1 MKIIETIS
9 NTRLLILMTALLMV
23 SGISAFMTLP
33 RAEDPVIINRYAN
46 ITTSFPGASA
56 ERVETLVTEVIENKL
71 RELSEVK
78 LVSSTSRPSVSIV
91 TLELNDTITEPEPV
105 WSQARDKLSDIES
118 ILPAGAQSPD
128 LDSDHTYAF
137 TTIASL
143 TWSGAGEPDR
153 LTLGRYAKELAKRLR
168 TLSGTEFVDE
178 YGMPQEEIQISLRT
192 ADAAALGR
200 SSANIAESLEGA
212 DAKNSAGELVSAYSR
227 FGLEIKSELDSIE
240 RIKQVPIATDSKGHI
255 IRMEDIASVKRGE
268 KTPQDQIAIID
279 GEPGVIVA
287 ARMHPDLRVDNWTS
301 RANALIG
308 KFEQELPSNVKVTV
322 LFNQQGYTET
332 RLDDLGKS
340 LMIGFGLILIVLFV
354 TLGVRA
360 AILVAISLPLT
371 SLLTLSIMKMT
382 GVPINQMSVTGLI
395 VALGIMVDNA
405 VVMVDTIQ
413 AYRLKGQQRAEATM
427 NALKHLWVPLLGST
441 LTTVLAFAPIIL
453 MPGASGEFV
462 GGIAITV
469 SFSLIGS
476 YIISHTLIAGLATKL
491 LPKQLSDV
499 DKKGQHHWYMTG
511 LRIPALTRW
520 FSSSVR
526 FGVTHPIITIALVLL
541 VPFTGYWSMSQL
553 TEQFF
558 PPSDRDMFEIQVYM
572 PPQASIYATK
582 NTSEKIDDII
592 HRYPEV
598 ERIDWLVGANFPSF
612 YYNLQAR
619 QNNAPYFSQAMVKT
633 ENFDQANTLIPQLQ
647 KVLDEEVPEAQILVR
662 KLNQGPPFTAPVE
675 LRVYGENLDTLKAI
689 GEDVRLI
696 LAGVPHVT
704 HTRETLQPGTPKVW
718 LKVDEDTA
726 KLNGISLNQF
736 AGMLQTTLTGRESGS
751 VIEGSESVPIRVRVA
766 DEARENLVHL
776 SNIRLPISSDV
787 YSTGIN
793 VSTLAELE
801 LTTSRGAITR
811 RNGQRVNTIEGY
823 IEAGVLPQTVLNEF
837 QKRLASYEMPSGYTI
852 GFGGE
857 SAERDNSVNSLISNV
872 AVVVVLMVLVV
883 VMSFNSFRMSSIIFM
898 VAGLAGG
905 LGLLSVWI
913 FGYPFGFTVIIAM
926 LGIAGLAINAA
937 IVILTELKLD
947 KEASSGNVD
956 AVVEAVMSCTRHIS
970 STTIT
975 TVGGFMPLIIAGG
988 GFWPPFAVAIVGGT
1002 VLTTLIS
1009 FYFVPVVYHL
1019 MTRNQRKPSRLKR
1032 HNCFLI

>member
-33 RAEDPVIINRYAN
+33 RAEDPVITNRYAN

-118 ILPAGAQSPD
+118 ILPAGSHSPD

-240 RIKQVPIATDSKGHI
+240 RIKQVPIATDSNGHI

-301 RANALIG
+301 RANALISR
-308 KFEQELPSNVKVTV
+308 FEQELPSNIQVNV

-633 ENFDQANTLIPQLQ
+633 ENFDQANALIPELQ
-647 KVLDEEVPEAQILVR
+647 KVLDKEVPQAQILVR

-766 DEARENLVHL
+766 DDARENLAHL

-837 QKRLASYEMPSGYTI
+837 QKRLADYEMPSGYTI

-947 KEASSGNVD
+947 KQASSGNVD

-1019 MTRNQRKPSRLKR
+1019 MTKNQRKTVVEPTA
-1032 HNCFLI
+1032 

>member
-78 LVSSTSRPSVSIV
+78 LVSSTSRPGVSIV
-91 TLELNDTITEPEPV
+91 TLELNDVITEPEPV

-118 ILPAGAQSPD
+118 ILPAGSHSPD

-137 TTIASL
+137 TTITAL

-240 RIKQVPIATDSKGHI
+240 RIKQVPIATDSNGHI

-633 ENFDQANTLIPQLQ
+633 ENFDQANALIPQLQ
-647 KVLDEEVPEAQILVR
+647 KMLDEEVPEAQILVR

-696 LAGVPHVT
+696 LAGVLHVT

-736 AGMLQTTLTGRESGS
+736 AGMLQTTLTGRESGF

-766 DEARENLVHL
+766 DEARENLAHL

-837 QKRLASYEMPSGYTI
+837 QKRLENYQMPSGYTI

-947 KEASSGNVD
+947 KEASSGSVD
-956 AVVEAVMSCTRHIS
+956 AVVDAVMSCTRHIS

-1019 MTRNQRKPSRLKR
+1019 MTKNQRKT
-1032 HNCFLI
+1032 IATQAA

>member
-268 KTPQDQIAIID
+268 KTPQDQIAIVD

-633 ENFDQANTLIPQLQ
+633 ENFDQANALIPQLQ

-766 DEARENLVHL
+766 DEARENLAHL

-837 QKRLASYEMPSGYTI
+837 QKRLASYQMPSGYTI

-1019 MTRNQRKPSRLKR
+1019 MTRNQRKT
-1032 HNCFLI
+1032 IATQAA

>member
-91 TLELNDTITEPEPV
+91 TLELDDTITEPEPV

-118 ILPAGAQSPD
+118 ILPAGAHSPD

-137 TTIASL
+137 TTISSL

-227 FGLEIKSELDSIE
+227 FGLEIESELDSIE
-240 RIKQVPIATDSKGHI
+240 RIKQVPIATDSNGHI

-279 GEPGVIVA
+279 GDPGMIIA

-301 RANALIG
+301 RANTLID
-308 KFEQELPSNVKVTV
+308 KFQQELPSNIDVTV

-413 AYRLKGQQRAEATM
+413 AYRLKGQNRAEATM

-476 YIISHTLIAGLATKL
+476 YIISHTLIAGLATRL

-633 ENFDQANTLIPQLQ
+633 ENFAQANALIPELQ
-647 KVLDEEVPEAQILVR
+647 KVLDEEVAEAQILVR

-766 DEARENLVHL
+766 DEARENLAHL
-776 SNIRLPISSDV
+776 SNIRLPISSEV

-837 QKRLASYEMPSGYTI
+837 QQRLESYEIPSGYSI
-852 GFGGE
+852 EFGGE
-857 SAERDNSVNSLISNV
+857 SAERDHSVNSLISNV

-883 VMSFNSFRMSSIIFM
+883 VMSFNSFRLSSIIFM
-898 VAGLAGG
+898 VAALAGG

-947 KEASSGNVD
+947 EQASSGNVD

-1019 MTRNQRKPSRLKR
+1019 MTKKQRKTVAPQAA
-1032 HNCFLI
+1032 

>member
-78 LVSSTSRPSVSIV
+78 LVSSTSRPGVSIV
-91 TLELNDTITEPEPV
+91 TLELNDVITEPEPV

-118 ILPAGAQSPD
+118 ILPAGSHSPD

-137 TTIASL
+137 TTITAL

-240 RIKQVPIATDSKGHI
+240 RIKQVPIATDSNGHI

-301 RANALIG
+301 RANALISR
-308 KFEQELPSNVKVTV
+308 FEQELPSNIQVNV

-633 ENFDQANTLIPQLQ
+633 ENFDQANALIPELQ
-647 KVLDEEVPEAQILVR
+647 KVLDKEVPQAQILVR

-675 LRVYGENLDTLKAI
+675 LRVYGENLDTLKAL

-766 DEARENLVHL
+766 DDARENLAHL
-776 SNIRLPISSDV
+776 SNIRLPISSEV

-947 KEASSGNVD
+947 KQASSGNVD

-1019 MTRNQRKPSRLKR
+1019 MTKNQRKTVVEPTA
-1032 HNCFLI
+1032 

>member
-240 RIKQVPIATDSKGHI
+240 RIKQVPIATDSNGHI

-1019 MTRNQRKPSRLKR
+1019 MTKNQRKKVVIASA
-1032 HNCFLI
+1032 

>member
-78 LVSSTSRPSVSIV
+78 LVSSTSRPGVSIV

-118 ILPAGAQSPD
+118 ILPAGSHSPD

-137 TTIASL
+137 TTITAL

-240 RIKQVPIATDSKGHI
+240 RIKQVPIATDSNGHI
-255 IRMEDIASVKRGE
+255 IRMEDIASVRRGE

-633 ENFDQANTLIPQLQ
+633 ENFDQANALIPQLQ
-647 KVLDEEVPEAQILVR
+647 KVLDNEVPEAQILVR

-675 LRVYGENLDTLKAI
+675 LRVYGENLDTLKMI

-696 LAGVPHVT
+696 LAGVTHVT

-766 DEARENLVHL
+766 DDARENLAHL
-776 SNIRLPISSDV
+776 SNIRLPISSEV

-837 QKRLASYEMPSGYTI
+837 QKRLESYEMPSGYTI

-947 KEASSGNVD
+947 EQASSGNVD

-1019 MTRNQRKPSRLKR
+1019 MTKNQRKKVV
-1032 HNCFLI
+1032 IATA

>member
-78 LVSSTSRPSVSIV
+78 LVSSTSRPGVSIV

-118 ILPAGAQSPD
+118 ILPAGSHSPD

-240 RIKQVPIATDSKGHI
+240 RIKQVPIATDSNGHI

-633 ENFDQANTLIPQLQ
+633 ENFDQANALIPELQ

-766 DEARENLVHL
+766 DEARENLAHL

-837 QKRLASYEMPSGYTI
+837 QKRLENYQMPSGYTI

-956 AVVEAVMSCTRHIS
+956 AVVDAVMSCTRHIS

-1019 MTRNQRKPSRLKR
+1019 MTRNQRKT
-1032 HNCFLI
+1032 IATQAA

>member
-78 LVSSTSRPSVSIV
+78 LVSSTSRPGVSIV
-91 TLELNDTITEPEPV
+91 TLELNDVITEPEPV

-118 ILPAGAQSPD
+118 ILPAGSHSPD

-137 TTIASL
+137 TTITAL

-240 RIKQVPIATDSKGHI
+240 RIKQVPIATDSNGHI

-301 RANALIG
+301 RANALISR
-308 KFEQELPSNVKVTV
+308 FEQELPSNIQVNV

-633 ENFDQANTLIPQLQ
+633 ENFDQANALIPELQ
-647 KVLDEEVPEAQILVR
+647 KVLDKEVPQAQILVR

-766 DEARENLVHL
+766 DDARENLAHL

-947 KEASSGNVD
+947 KQASSGNVD

-1019 MTRNQRKPSRLKR
+1019 MTKNQRKTVVEPTA
-1032 HNCFLI
+1032 

>member
-78 LVSSTSRPSVSIV
+78 LVSSTSRPGVSIV

-118 ILPAGAQSPD
+118 ILPAGSHSPD

-143 TWSGAGEPDR
+143 TWFGAGEPDR

-240 RIKQVPIATDSKGHI
+240 RIKQVPIATDSNGHI

-520 FSSSVR
+520 FLSSVR

-633 ENFDQANTLIPQLQ
+633 ENFDQANALIPQLQ
-647 KVLDEEVPEAQILVR
+647 KVLDEEVPKAQILVR

-766 DEARENLVHL
+766 DDARENLAHL

-837 QKRLASYEMPSGYTI
+837 QKRLESYQMPSGYTI

-905 LGLLSVWI
+905 LGLLSVWT

-1019 MTRNQRKPSRLKR
+1019 MTRNQRKT
-1032 HNCFLI
+1032 IATQAA

>member
-78 LVSSTSRPSVSIV
+78 LVSSTSRPGVSIV
-91 TLELNDTITEPEPV
+91 TLELNDVITEPEPV

-118 ILPAGAQSPD
+118 ILPAGSHSPD

-240 RIKQVPIATDSKGHI
+240 RIKQVPIATDSNGHI

-301 RANALIG
+301 RANALISR
-308 KFEQELPSNVKVTV
+308 FEQELPSNIQVNV

-633 ENFDQANTLIPQLQ
+633 ENFDQANALIPELQ
-647 KVLDEEVPEAQILVR
+647 KVLDKEVPQAQILVR

-766 DEARENLVHL
+766 DDERENLAHL
-776 SNIRLPISSDV
+776 SNIRLPISSEV

-837 QKRLASYEMPSGYTI
+837 QKRLESYEMPSGYTI

-947 KEASSGNVD
+947 KQASSGNVD

-1019 MTRNQRKPSRLKR
+1019 MTKNQRKTVVEPTA
-1032 HNCFLI
+1032 

>member
-1 MKIIETIS
+1 
-9 NTRLLILMTALLMV
+9 MTALLMV

-78 LVSSTSRPSVSIV
+78 LVSSTSRPGVSIV
-91 TLELNDTITEPEPV
+91 TLELNDVITEPEPV

-118 ILPAGAQSPD
+118 ILPAGSHPPD

-137 TTIASL
+137 TTITAL

-240 RIKQVPIATDSKGHI
+240 RIKQVPIATDDNGHI

-301 RANALIG
+301 RANALISR
-308 KFEQELPSNVKVTV
+308 FEQELPSNIQVNV

-633 ENFDQANTLIPQLQ
+633 ENFDQANALIPELQ
-647 KVLDEEVPEAQILVR
+647 KVLDKEVPQAQILVR

-736 AGMLQTTLTGRESGS
+736 ASMLQTTLTGRESGS

-766 DEARENLVHL
+766 DDARENLAHL

-913 FGYPFGFTVIIAM
+913 FDYPFGFTVIIAM

-947 KEASSGNVD
+947 KQASSGNVD

-1019 MTRNQRKPSRLKR
+1019 MTKNQRKTVVEPTA
-1032 HNCFLI
+1032 

>member
-78 LVSSTSRPSVSIV
+78 LVSSTSRPGVSIV

-118 ILPAGAQSPD
+118 ILPAGSHSPD

-340 LMIGFGLILIVLFV
+340 LMIGFGLVLIVLFV

-766 DEARENLVHL
+766 DEARENLAHL

-837 QKRLASYEMPSGYTI
+837 QKRLENYQMPSGYTI

-905 LGLLSVWI
+905 LGLLSVWT

-1019 MTRNQRKPSRLKR
+1019 MTRNQRKT
-1032 HNCFLI
+1032 IATQAA

>member
-1 MKIIETIS
+1 MKIIEIIS

-78 LVSSTSRPSVSIV
+78 LVSSTSRPGVSIV

-118 ILPAGAQSPD
+118 ILPAGSHSPD

-212 DAKNSAGELVSAYSR
+212 DAKNSAGELVSDYSR

-413 AYRLKGQQRAEATM
+413 AYRLKGQQRAEATI

-633 ENFDQANTLIPQLQ
+633 ENFEQANTLIPELQ
-647 KVLDEEVPEAQILVR
+647 KVLDKEVPQAQILVR

-766 DEARENLVHL
+766 DDAREDLSHL

-837 QKRLASYEMPSGYTI
+837 QKRLESYQMPSGYTI

-947 KEASSGNVD
+947 EQASSGNVD

-1019 MTRNQRKPSRLKR
+1019 MTKNQRKKVVTPTA
-1032 HNCFLI
+1032 

>member
-78 LVSSTSRPSVSIV
+78 LVSSTSRPGVSIV
-91 TLELNDTITEPEPV
+91 TLELNDVITEPEPV

-118 ILPAGAQSPD
+118 ILPAGSHSPD

-137 TTIASL
+137 TTITAL

-240 RIKQVPIATDSKGHI
+240 RIKQVPIATDSNGHI

-301 RANALIG
+301 RANALISR
-308 KFEQELPSNVKVTV
+308 FEQELPSNIQVNV

-526 FGVTHPIITIALVLL
+526 FGVTHPVITIALVLL

-633 ENFDQANTLIPQLQ
+633 ENFDQANALIPELQ
-647 KVLDEEVPEAQILVR
+647 KVLDKEVPQAQILVR

-766 DEARENLVHL
+766 DDARENLAHL

-837 QKRLASYEMPSGYTI
+837 QKRLESYEMPSGYTI

-947 KEASSGNVD
+947 KQASSGNVD

-1019 MTRNQRKPSRLKR
+1019 MTKNQRKTVVEPTA
-1032 HNCFLI
+1032 

>member
-212 DAKNSAGELVSAYSR
+212 DAKNSAGELVSTYSR

-633 ENFDQANTLIPQLQ
+633 ENFDQANALIPQLQ

-766 DEARENLVHL
+766 DEARENLAHL

-1019 MTRNQRKPSRLKR
+1019 MTRNQRKT
-1032 HNCFLI
+1032 IATQAA

>member
-78 LVSSTSRPSVSIV
+78 LVSSTSRPGVSIV

-118 ILPAGAQSPD
+118 ILPAGSHSPD

-143 TWSGAGEPDR
+143 TWSGSGEPDR

-240 RIKQVPIATDSKGHI
+240 RIKQVPIATDSNGHI

-633 ENFDQANTLIPQLQ
+633 ENFDQANALIPQLQ
-647 KVLDEEVPEAQILVR
+647 KMLDEEVPEAQILVR

-736 AGMLQTTLTGRESGS
+736 AGMLQTTLTGRESGF

-766 DEARENLVHL
+766 DEARENLAHL

-837 QKRLASYEMPSGYTI
+837 QKRLENYQMPSGYTI

-956 AVVEAVMSCTRHIS
+956 AVVDAVMSCTRHIS

-1019 MTRNQRKPSRLKR
+1019 MTKNQRKT
-1032 HNCFLI
+1032 IATQAA

>member
-78 LVSSTSRPSVSIV
+78 LVSSTSRPGVSIV

-118 ILPAGAQSPD
+118 ILPAGSHSPD

-633 ENFDQANTLIPQLQ
+633 ENFDQANALIPELQ
-647 KVLDEEVPEAQILVR
+647 KVLDNEVPEAQILVR

-766 DEARENLVHL
+766 DEARENLAHL

-837 QKRLASYEMPSGYTI
+837 QKRLESYQMPSGYTI

-905 LGLLSVWI
+905 LGLLSVWT

-956 AVVEAVMSCTRHIS
+956 AVVDAVMSCTRHIS

-1019 MTRNQRKPSRLKR
+1019 MTRNQRKT
-1032 HNCFLI
+1032 IATQAA

>member
-78 LVSSTSRPSVSIV
+78 LVSSTSRPGVSIV
-91 TLELNDTITEPEPV
+91 TLELNDVITEPEPV

-118 ILPAGAQSPD
+118 ILPAGSHSPD

-143 TWSGAGEPDR
+143 TWAGAGEPDR

-212 DAKNSAGELVSAYSR
+212 DAKNSAGELVGAYSR

-240 RIKQVPIATDSKGHI
+240 RIKQVPIATDSNGHI

-301 RANALIG
+301 RANALISR
-308 KFEQELPSNVKVTV
+308 FEQELPSNIQVNV

-592 HRYPEV
+592 HRYPEL

-633 ENFDQANTLIPQLQ
+633 ENFGQANALIPELQ
-647 KVLDEEVPEAQILVR
+647 KVLDKEVPQAQILVR

-766 DEARENLVHL
+766 DDARENLAHL
-776 SNIRLPISSDV
+776 SNIRLPISSEV

-947 KEASSGNVD
+947 KQASSGNVD

-1019 MTRNQRKPSRLKR
+1019 MTKNQRKTVVEPTA
-1032 HNCFLI
+1032 

>member
-78 LVSSTSRPSVSIV
+78 LVSSTSRPGVSIV
-91 TLELNDTITEPEPV
+91 TLELNDVITEPEPV

-118 ILPAGAQSPD
+118 ILPAGSHSPD

-137 TTIASL
+137 TTITAL

-178 YGMPQEEIQISLRT
+178 YGMLQEEIQISLRT

-240 RIKQVPIATDSKGHI
+240 RIKQVPIATDSNGHI

-301 RANALIG
+301 RANALISR
-308 KFEQELPSNVKVTV
+308 FEQELPSNIQVNV

-633 ENFDQANTLIPQLQ
+633 ENFDQANALIPELQ
-647 KVLDEEVPEAQILVR
+647 KVLDKEVPQAQILVR

-736 AGMLQTTLTGRESGS
+736 ASMLQTTLIGRESGS

-766 DEARENLVHL
+766 DDARENLAHL

-837 QKRLASYEMPSGYTI
+837 QKRLESYEMPSGYTI

-947 KEASSGNVD
+947 KQASSGNVD

-1019 MTRNQRKPSRLKR
+1019 MTKNQRKTVVEPTA
-1032 HNCFLI
+1032 

>member
-227 FGLEIKSELDSIE
+227 FGLEIESELDSIE
-240 RIKQVPIATDSKGHI
+240 RIKQVPIATDSNGHI

-582 NTSEKIDDII
+582 NTSKKIDDII

-633 ENFDQANTLIPQLQ
+633 ENFDQANALIPQLQ

-766 DEARENLVHL
+766 DDARENLAHL

-837 QKRLASYEMPSGYTI
+837 QKRLESYQMPSGYTI

-1019 MTRNQRKPSRLKR
+1019 MTRNQRKT
-1032 HNCFLI
+1032 IATQAA

>member
-78 LVSSTSRPSVSIV
+78 LVSSTSRPGVSIV

-118 ILPAGAQSPD
+118 ILPAGSHSPD

-143 TWSGAGEPDR
+143 TWSGSGEPDR

-212 DAKNSAGELVSAYSR
+212 DAKNSAGELVSDYSR

-240 RIKQVPIATDSKGHI
+240 RIKQVPIATDSNGHI

-633 ENFDQANTLIPQLQ
+633 ENFEQANTLIPELQ
-647 KVLDEEVPEAQILVR
+647 KVLDKEVPQAQILVR

-766 DEARENLVHL
+766 DDAREDLSHL

-837 QKRLASYEMPSGYTI
+837 QKRLAGYEMPSGYTI

-947 KEASSGNVD
+947 KQASSGNVD

-1019 MTRNQRKPSRLKR
+1019 MTKNQRKTVIEPTA
-1032 HNCFLI
+1032 

>member
-78 LVSSTSRPSVSIV
+78 LVSSTSRPGVSIV

-118 ILPAGAQSPD
+118 ILPAGSHSPD

-633 ENFDQANTLIPQLQ
+633 ENFDQANALIPQLQ

-766 DEARENLVHL
+766 DEARENLAHL

-837 QKRLASYEMPSGYTI
+837 QKRLESYQMPSGYTI

-905 LGLLSVWI
+905 LGLLSVWT

-956 AVVEAVMSCTRHIS
+956 AVVDAVMSCTRHIS

-1019 MTRNQRKPSRLKR
+1019 MTRNQRKT
-1032 HNCFLI
+1032 IATQAA

>member
-78 LVSSTSRPSVSIV
+78 LVSSTSRPGVSIV

-118 ILPAGAQSPD
+118 ILPAGSHSPD

-240 RIKQVPIATDSKGHI
+240 RIKQVPIATDSNGHI

-633 ENFDQANTLIPQLQ
+633 ENFDQANALIPQLQ

-766 DEARENLVHL
+766 DDARENLAHL

-837 QKRLASYEMPSGYTI
+837 QKRLESYQMPSGYTI

-956 AVVEAVMSCTRHIS
+956 AVVDAVMSCTRHIS

-1019 MTRNQRKPSRLKR
+1019 MTRNQRKT
-1032 HNCFLI
+1032 IATQAA

>member
-1 MKIIETIS
+1 MKIIEIIS

-78 LVSSTSRPSVSIV
+78 LVSSTSRPGVSIV

-118 ILPAGAQSPD
+118 ILPAGSHSPD

-143 TWSGAGEPDR
+143 TWSGSGEPDR

-240 RIKQVPIATDSKGHI
+240 RIKQVPIATDSNGHI

-476 YIISHTLIAGLATKL
+476 YIISHILIAGLATKL

-633 ENFDQANTLIPQLQ
+633 ENFEQANALIPELQ
-647 KVLDEEVPEAQILVR
+647 KVLDKEVPQAQILVR

-766 DEARENLVHL
+766 DDAREDLSHL

-837 QKRLASYEMPSGYTI
+837 QKRLESYEMPSGYTI

-905 LGLLSVWI
+905 LGLLSVWV

-947 KEASSGNVD
+947 EQASSGNVD

-1019 MTRNQRKPSRLKR
+1019 MTKNQRKKVVTPTA
-1032 HNCFLI
+1032 

>member
-78 LVSSTSRPSVSIV
+78 LVSSTSRPGVSIV

-118 ILPAGAQSPD
+118 ILPAGSHSPD

-255 IRMEDIASVKRGE
+255 IRMEDIASVRRGE

-371 SLLTLSIMKMT
+371 SLLTLSIMKIT

-558 PPSDRDMFEIQVYM
+558 PPSDRDMFEIQAYM

-633 ENFDQANTLIPQLQ
+633 ENFDQANALIPQLQ

-766 DEARENLVHL
+766 DDARENLAHL

-837 QKRLASYEMPSGYTI
+837 QKRLENYQMPSGYTI

-1019 MTRNQRKPSRLKR
+1019 MTKNQRKT
-1032 HNCFLI
+1032 IATQAV

>member
-78 LVSSTSRPSVSIV
+78 LVSSTSRPGVSIV

-118 ILPAGAQSPD
+118 ILPAGSHSPD

-240 RIKQVPIATDSKGHI
+240 RIKQVPIATDSNGHI

-526 FGVTHPIITIALVLL
+526 FGVTRPIITIALVLL

-633 ENFDQANTLIPQLQ
+633 ENFDQANALIPQLQ
-647 KVLDEEVPEAQILVR
+647 KVLDNEVPEAQILVR

-766 DEARENLVHL
+766 DEARENLAHL

-837 QKRLASYEMPSGYTI
+837 QKRLENYQMPSGYTI

-905 LGLLSVWI
+905 LGLLSVWT

-1019 MTRNQRKPSRLKR
+1019 MTKNQRKT
-1032 HNCFLI
+1032 IATQAA

>member
-78 LVSSTSRPSVSIV
+78 LVSSTSRPGVSIV

-118 ILPAGAQSPD
+118 ILPAGSHSPD

-137 TTIASL
+137 TTITAL

-279 GEPGVIVA
+279 GEPGVVVA

-301 RANALIG
+301 RANALISR
-308 KFEQELPSNVKVTV
+308 FEQELPSNIQVNV

-340 LMIGFGLILIVLFV
+340 LMIGFVLILIVLFV

-572 PPQASIYATK
+572 PPQASVYATK

-633 ENFDQANTLIPQLQ
+633 ENFDQANALIPELQ
-647 KVLDEEVPEAQILVR
+647 KVLDEEVPQAQILVR

-766 DEARENLVHL
+766 DEAREDLSHL

-837 QKRLASYEMPSGYTI
+837 QKRLESYEIPSGYTV

-947 KEASSGNVD
+947 EQASSGNVD

-1019 MTRNQRKPSRLKR
+1019 MTRNQRKTIA
-1032 HNCFLI
+1032 NQAV

>member
-1 MKIIETIS
+1 MKIIEIIS

-78 LVSSTSRPSVSIV
+78 LVSSTSRPGVSIV

-118 ILPAGAQSPD
+118 ILPAGSHSPD

-212 DAKNSAGELVSAYSR
+212 DAKNSAGELVSDYSR

-240 RIKQVPIATDSKGHI
+240 RIKQVPIATDSNGHI

-511 LRIPALTRW
+511 LKIPALTRW
-520 FSSSVR
+520 FSFSVR

-633 ENFDQANTLIPQLQ
+633 ENFDQANALIPELQ
-647 KVLDEEVPEAQILVR
+647 KVLDKEVPQAQILVR

-766 DEARENLVHL
+766 DDAREDLSHL

-947 KEASSGNVD
+947 KQASSGNVD

-1019 MTRNQRKPSRLKR
+1019 MTKNQRKTVIEPTA
-1032 HNCFLI
+1032 

>member
-78 LVSSTSRPSVSIV
+78 LVSSTSRPGVSIV

-118 ILPAGAQSPD
+118 ILPAGSHSPD

-212 DAKNSAGELVSAYSR
+212 DAKNSAGELVSDYSR

-240 RIKQVPIATDSKGHI
+240 RIKQVPIATDSNGHI

-511 LRIPALTRW
+511 LKIPALTRW

-633 ENFDQANTLIPQLQ
+633 ENFEQANTLIPELQ
-647 KVLDEEVPEAQILVR
+647 KVLDKEVPQAQILVR

-766 DEARENLVHL
+766 DDAREDLSHL

-837 QKRLASYEMPSGYTI
+837 QKRLAGYEMPSGYTI

-947 KEASSGNVD
+947 KQASSGNVD

-1019 MTRNQRKPSRLKR
+1019 MTKNQR
-1032 HNCFLI
+1032 

>member
-78 LVSSTSRPSVSIV
+78 LVSSTSRPGVSIV

-118 ILPAGAQSPD
+118 ILPAGSHSPD

-240 RIKQVPIATDSKGHI
+240 RIKQVPIATESKGHI

-371 SLLTLSIMKMT
+371 SLLTLSIMKIT

-592 HRYPEV
+592 HRYLEV

-766 DEARENLVHL
+766 DEARENLAHL

-837 QKRLASYEMPSGYTI
+837 QKRLENYQMPSGYTI

-905 LGLLSVWI
+905 LGLLSVWT

-956 AVVEAVMSCTRHIS
+956 AVVDAVMSCTRHIS

-1002 VLTTLIS
+1002 VLTTLVS

-1019 MTRNQRKPSRLKR
+1019 MTRNQRKSMTTQAA
-1032 HNCFLI
+1032 

>member
-56 ERVETLVTEVIENKL
+56 ERIETLVTEVIENKL

-78 LVSSTSRPSVSIV
+78 LVSSTSRPGVSIV

-118 ILPAGAQSPD
+118 ILPAGSHSPD

-240 RIKQVPIATDSKGHI
+240 RIKQVPIATDSNGHI

-633 ENFDQANTLIPQLQ
+633 ENFDQANALIPQLQ

-766 DEARENLVHL
+766 DDARENLAHL

-837 QKRLASYEMPSGYTI
+837 QKRLESYQMPSGYTI

-956 AVVEAVMSCTRHIS
+956 AVVDAVMSCTRHIS

-1019 MTRNQRKPSRLKR
+1019 MTKNQRKT
-1032 HNCFLI
+1032 IATQAE

>member
-78 LVSSTSRPSVSIV
+78 LVSSTSRPGVSIV

-118 ILPAGAQSPD
+118 ILPAGSHSPD

-255 IRMEDIASVKRGE
+255 IRMEDIASVRRGE

-766 DEARENLVHL
+766 DEARENLAHL

-837 QKRLASYEMPSGYTI
+837 QKRLENYQMPSGYTI

-905 LGLLSVWI
+905 LGLLSVWV

-1019 MTRNQRKPSRLKR
+1019 MTKNQRKT
-1032 HNCFLI
+1032 IATQAA

>member
-78 LVSSTSRPSVSIV
+78 LVSSTSRPGVSIV

-118 ILPAGAQSPD
+118 ILPAGSHSPD

-240 RIKQVPIATDSKGHI
+240 RIKQVPIATDSNGHI

-511 LRIPALTRW
+511 LIIPALTRW

-598 ERIDWLVGANFPSF
+598 ERIDWLVGSNFPSF

-633 ENFDQANTLIPQLQ
+633 ENFDQANALIPQLQ
-647 KVLDEEVPEAQILVR
+647 KALDEEVPEAQILVR

-766 DEARENLVHL
+766 DEARENLAHL

-837 QKRLASYEMPSGYTI
+837 QKRLENYQMPSGYTI

-956 AVVEAVMSCTRHIS
+956 AVVDAVMSCTRHIS

-1019 MTRNQRKPSRLKR
+1019 MTKNQRKT
-1032 HNCFLI
+1032 IATQAA

>member
-78 LVSSTSRPSVSIV
+78 LVSSTSRPGVSIV

-118 ILPAGAQSPD
+118 ILPAGSHSPD

-240 RIKQVPIATDSKGHI
+240 RIKQVPIATDSNGHI

-633 ENFDQANTLIPQLQ
+633 ENFDQANALIPQLQ
-647 KVLDEEVPEAQILVR
+647 KMLDEEVPEAQILVR

-696 LAGVPHVT
+696 LSGVPHVT

-766 DEARENLVHL
+766 DDARENLAHL

-837 QKRLASYEMPSGYTI
+837 QKRLENYQMPSGYTI

-905 LGLLSVWI
+905 LGLLSVWT

-1019 MTRNQRKPSRLKR
+1019 MTRNQRKSMTTQAA
-1032 HNCFLI
+1032 

>member
-78 LVSSTSRPSVSIV
+78 LVSSTSRPGVSIV

-118 ILPAGAQSPD
+118 ILPAGSHSPD

-143 TWSGAGEPDR
+143 TWSGSGEPDR

-240 RIKQVPIATDSKGHI
+240 RIKQVPIATDSNGHI

-582 NTSEKIDDII
+582 NTAEKIDDII

-633 ENFDQANTLIPQLQ
+633 ENFDQANALIPQLQ
-647 KVLDEEVPEAQILVR
+647 KVLDNEVPEAQILVR

-766 DEARENLVHL
+766 DEARENLAHL

-837 QKRLASYEMPSGYTI
+837 QKRLENYQMPSGYTI

-905 LGLLSVWI
+905 LGLLSVWT

-1019 MTRNQRKPSRLKR
+1019 MTRNQRKSMTTQAA
-1032 HNCFLI
+1032 

>member
-78 LVSSTSRPSVSIV
+78 LVSSTSRPGVSIV

-118 ILPAGAQSPD
+118 ILPAGSHSPD

-240 RIKQVPIATDSKGHI
+240 RIKQVPIATDSNGHI

-633 ENFDQANTLIPQLQ
+633 ENFDQANALIPQLQ

-766 DEARENLVHL
+766 DEARENLAHL

-837 QKRLASYEMPSGYTI
+837 QKRLENYQMPSGYTI

-956 AVVEAVMSCTRHIS
+956 AVVDAVMSCTRHIS

-1019 MTRNQRKPSRLKR
+1019 MTKNQRKT
-1032 HNCFLI
+1032 IATQAA

>member
-78 LVSSTSRPSVSIV
+78 LVSSTSRPGVSIV

-118 ILPAGAQSPD
+118 ILPAGSHSPD

-582 NTSEKIDDII
+582 NTAEKIDDII

-633 ENFDQANTLIPQLQ
+633 ENFDQANALIPQLQ

-766 DEARENLVHL
+766 DDARENLAHL

-837 QKRLASYEMPSGYTI
+837 QKRLESYQMPSGYTI

-1019 MTRNQRKPSRLKR
+1019 MTKNQRKT
-1032 HNCFLI
+1032 IATQAA